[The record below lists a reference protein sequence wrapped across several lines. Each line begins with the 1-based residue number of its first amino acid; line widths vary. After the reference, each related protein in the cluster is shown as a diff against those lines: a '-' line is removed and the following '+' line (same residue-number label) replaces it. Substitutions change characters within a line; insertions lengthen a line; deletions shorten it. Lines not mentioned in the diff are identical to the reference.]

1 MNNIKNIIS
10 ARSLRS
16 RLLLAAAIAGLLWLA
31 PSAPAADD
39 TGYKKLVATWEM
51 QRDSLV
57 RSIVRRWLRG
67 ATPEALQ
74 ADLLTV
80 INLDIRL
87 AVDPS
92 IPLYITAFKDSQDPA
107 ASLRDVVETYLRRL
121 KIDCESQE
129 FFRGRSFTILRTE
142 NLSSQKPLPLAFMKW
157 AEKEQK
163 TAVTAEPAH
172 EK

>member
-1 MNNIKNIIS
+1 MNSIKNITSI
-10 ARSLRS
+10 RSLSS
-16 RLLLAAAIAGLLWLA
+16 RLLLAVAIVGLLWLA
-31 PSAPAADD
+31 PSAPAAEDA
-39 TGYKKLVATWEM
+39 GYKKLVATWET

-67 ATPEALQ
+67 AKPEALQ
-74 ADLLTV
+74 ADLLAV

-92 IPLYITAFKDSQDPA
+92 VPLYITAFKDSQDPS

-129 FFRGRSFTILRTE
+129 FFRGRSFSILRTE
-142 NLSSQKPLPLAFMKW
+142 NRTSQKPPPLAFMKW

-163 TAVTAEPAH
+163 TPGATEPAR